1 MITEINKN
9 KKAFFDYEIIE
20 SFEAGLV
27 LTGQEIKQ
35 IRAKNVNLQG
45 SYIKILNDH
54 GKPTLF
60 AININISKTS
70 EPTRTRKLL
79 LHKKEI
85 ISLMIRMEQKKLTL
99 VPLTL
104 YLKNGQWAKIQVGLA
119 RGRKHQDKRQ
129 LLKERDQRREAD
141 RAIKEQY

>member
-1 MITEINKN
+1 MINEIAKN
-9 KKAFFDYEIIE
+9 KKAFFDYEIID

-27 LTGQEIKQ
+27 LSGQEIKQ

-45 SYIKILNDH
+45 SYIKILNDK

-60 AININISKTS
+60 AININISKTI

-85 ISLMIRMEQKKLTL
+85 LALMMKMEQKKLTL
-99 VPLTL
+99 VPLSL
-104 YLKNGQWAKIQVGLA
+104 YLKNGQWAKIQVGLV

-129 LLKERDQRREAD
+129 LLKERDQQREAE
-141 RAIKEQY
+141 RAIKDY